1 MELVGMLR
9 VLWRHRL
16 LVVVAALIAVL
27 VGLGV
32 AYRIGFPAKLE
43 SRRYDV
49 GLGTVTA
56 LVDTPSSQIVDLGGK
71 TGADIGTLAA
81 RAQLLASLM
90 TSSPIKD
97 EIASRAGVAPDKL
110 IALSAA
116 GALPGAPPSGGAS
129 ISQSSPKA
137 NILTARIPNL
147 ESGDVPIIAVTTQ
160 APSAATATRLANE
173 SIAVL
178 KEHLQT
184 VAGLD
189 KVPDARRVV

>member
-1 MELVGMLR
+1 MELVAMLR

-27 VGLGV
+27 VGLAV

-71 TGADIGTLAA
+71 TGADIGTLSA
-81 RAQLLASLM
+81 RASLLANLM

-110 IALSAA
+110 IALSPAA
-116 GALPGAPPSGGAS
+116 ALPGAPPSGGAPVRPRIPRPS
-129 ISQSSPKA
+129 SSPRRSRTSSRA
-137 NILTARIPNL
+137 T
-147 ESGDVPIIAVTTQ
+147 S
-160 APSAATATRLANE
+160 PSSR
-173 SIAVL
+173 
-178 KEHLQT
+178 
-184 VAGLD
+184 
-189 KVPDARRVV
+189 